1 MNEQTT
7 DSEPRLPNRRF
18 IEEPLLKLL
27 VSLGGSP
34 RFSLVGRYLELK
46 LAEEFGLSEVERD
59 FAAPNYHSEGN
70 RKWRN
75 HLQFVRD
82 QLVKKSQLDNSVRDV
97 WRVTP
102 AGVKRIGLLNN
113 EMTGS

>member
-34 RFSLVGRYLELK
+34 QFSLVGRYLELK
-46 LAEEFGLSEVERD
+46 LAEELDCQRWKETSRLQITTLKEIGNGGIICSLSET
-59 FAAPNYHSEGN
+59 N
-70 RKWRN
+70 W
-75 HLQFVRD
+75 
-82 QLVKKSQLDNSVRDV
+82 
-97 WRVTP
+97 
-102 AGVKRIGLLNN
+102 
-113 EMTGS
+113 